1 MNFLL
6 KKKFPITFSGV
17 VYSSKSL
24 HAHED
29 LSNYHHNQEIEQ
41 LCPSPKHP
49 WCCPSAVTF
58 PASLP
63 SPLLATTGL
72 APITRAALFM
82 RL

>member
-6 KKKFPITFSGV
+6 KKKFPITFSGGWC
-17 VYSSKSL
+17 KSL

-41 LCPSPKHP
+41 LCPSSKHP
-49 WCCPSAVTF
+49 WCCPSAVTL

-63 SPLLATTGL
+63 SPLLATTGQ
-72 APITRAALFM
+72 APIPTAVLCM